1 MTRVAVV
8 HYHLR
13 PGGVTRVI
21 ENAAAALEESG
32 AATAVLSGEAPAG
45 GSLLRGRSR
54 AVPGLGYASGKGAPD
69 PETLA
74 VRLEEAARAALGGP
88 PDLWHFH
95 NHSLG
100 KNPSLTRAVGILA
113 RRGRRLLLQIH
124 DFAEDGRPALFRA
137 LREAL
142 GEGGGPELGRRLYP
156 QGANVHYAAINRR
169 DLLLLEKAGVA
180 PARLHFLP
188 DPVAVPRDVPP
199 PAGGEGR
206 LFLYPTRA
214 IRRKN
219 LGEFLLWAAR
229 GRPGDRFAV
238 TLAPRTSAE
247 RPFYERWVAFA
258 RREKL
263 PVEFE
268 AGTRGGRSLS
278 ALFAVSAAA
287 VTTSVAEGFGLAF
300 LEPYVAGRPLA
311 GRKIP
316 EITEEIE
323 AAGIDLS
330 PLYERLPVLLQTGE
344 RRRLREKIA
353 EGVARWLEAYGR
365 RPRRG
370 DAERALEAAGGGREF
385 DFGRLDEALQM
396 AIIRRSRGGGPEGA
410 LDAGS
415 HPGAAVRRNREIA
428 RKRFGSEA
436 YARVLTGIYRRILEP
451 AGAAGGDDFRLETV
465 LDFFLDPRRFF
476 LLRS

>member
-1 MTRVAVV
+1 MRVAVV

-21 ENAAAALEESG
+21 ENAVAAIENRG
-32 AATAVLSGEAPAG
+32 AEIAVLSGEEPAD
-45 GSLLRGRSR
+45 GSPLRRRSR
-54 AVPGLGYASGKGAPD
+54 AVPGIGYASPKDAAA

-74 VRLEEAARAALGGP
+74 ARLEQAARSALGGP

-95 NHSLG
+95 NHALG
-100 KNPSLTRAVGILA
+100 KNPALALAPGIMA
-113 RRGRRLLLQIH
+113 GQGRRLLLQIH
-124 DFAEDGRPALFRA
+124 DFAEDGRPLLFRA

-142 GEGGGPELGRRLYP
+142 GGGMSELGRRLYP
-156 QGANVHYAAINRR
+156 QGTNVHYAAINRR
-169 DLLLLEKAGVA
+169 DLRLLEKAGVA
-180 PARLHFLP
+180 PDRLHFLP
-188 DPVAVPRDVPP
+188 DPVAVPRAVSPSAP
-199 PAGGEGR
+199 GEGR

-219 LGEFLLWAAR
+219 LGEFLFWAAR

-247 RPFYERWVAFA
+247 RTVYERWVDFA

-268 AGTRGGRSLS
+268 AGTRGGRSLA
-278 ALFAVSAAA
+278 ALLAASAAA

-300 LEPYVAGRPLA
+300 LEPYVAGRPLV

-330 PLYERLPVLLQTGE
+330 PLYERLPVPLTAVE

-353 EGVARWLEAYGR
+353 EGVARWMDAYGR
-365 RPRRG
+365 RARRG
-370 DAERALEAAGGGREF
+370 DAERAREAAGGGEV
-385 DFGRLDEALQM
+385 DFGRLDEDLQM
-396 AIIRRSRGGGPEGA
+396 GIIRRVRAGGPSPGELCAEGYP
-410 LDAGS
+410 GS
-415 HPGAAVRRNREIA
+415 VVGRNREIA
-428 RKRFGSEA
+428 RKRFGAEA
-436 YARVLTGIYRRILEP
+436 YARGLTGTYRRMLES
-451 AGAAGGDDFRLETV
+451 AGGGGGDDFRLETV

-476 LLRS
+476 LLRA